1 MHVRTE
7 EDFEKFLLFLNKNN
21 CNTDSFEIQKSSIIQ
36 DEYGLKAKRDFQK
49 GDLIFQI
56 PKNIILT
63 TNDALNSRLGY
74 YE

>member
-7 EDFEKFLLFLNKNN
+7 EDFEKFLLFLSKNN